1 MAASSGISD
10 AVGGVISA
18 AVSGGAGLLS
28 GWTAG
33 GEAKKA
39 RKWQAIRYR
48 RRYQDTVRD
57 LRLAGLNPILA
68 AGSAQVG
75 GMPGSPETADYSKA
89 ADLLSEAVPKGI
101 NAAIAVNS
109 ARKMKADAQNAEA
122 EAQLKTAETNYK
134 LTGGSVRT
142 KDGEINYSW
151 RPPYQEAIDAGIL
164 ATKSSAE
171 SNSASARL
179 ADARATLPPAEIR
192 QIDNAIANANVSELT
207 KLLVNAGV
215 AVVGDALNMAKGLIA
230 ARSGGAWT
238 GGWQGSA
245 KAPESSLKRDPP
257 RKLTGSRY

>member
-10 AVGGVISA
+10 AAGGVISA

-75 GMPGSPETADYSKA
+75 GMPGSPEVADYSKA
-89 ADLLSEAVPKGI
+89 ADFLGSSVEKGI

-109 ARKMKADAQNAEA
+109 ARKMKADADAAESDA
-122 EAQLKTAETNYK
+122 KLKKAETNYK
-134 LTGGSVRT
+134 LSGASMDVRLGREPLGSSE
-142 KDGEINYSW
+142 K
-151 RPPYQEAIDAGIL
+151 RPPYMEAIDAGIE
-164 ATKSSAE
+164 ATRSSAL
-171 SNSASARL
+171 SNTATARL
-179 ADARATLPPAEIR
+179 RDQLATLPEAQRR
-192 QIDNAIANANVSELT
+192 QIDNAIRNADVKET
-207 KLLVNAGV
+207 ERLLWDAGIRV
-215 AVVGDALNMAKGLIA
+215 
-230 ARSGGAWT
+230 GGAIVET
-238 GGWQGSA
+238 LMKGG
-245 KAPESSLKRDPP
+245 LR
-257 RKLTGSRY
+257 R